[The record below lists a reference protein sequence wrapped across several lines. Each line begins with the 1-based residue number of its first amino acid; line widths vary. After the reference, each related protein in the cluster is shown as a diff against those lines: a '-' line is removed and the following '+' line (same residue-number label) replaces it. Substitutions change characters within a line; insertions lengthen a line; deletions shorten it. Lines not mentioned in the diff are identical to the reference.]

1 MNFELRILNFC
12 RHFFENCNNFSNFAK
27 NLINS
32 GFHTPMLEQ
41 FIKNRIIAQ
50 LPFETN
56 EGQVQ
61 LLDKLSQFI
70 ISPTPRKAFIL
81 RGYAG
86 TGKTSIM
93 AALVQAMKD
102 LNQRIVLLAPT
113 GRAAKVLSKYAH
125 VPAYTIHKY
134 IYRARTAMCAPSLEA
149 RGDEARGDEAIRRWG
164 DEAIRREAMR
174 REARGKEQF
183 TLRDNL
189 HKHTLFIV
197 DEASMISPLQLPHK
211 GESSGPGV
219 QFGSGSLL
227 DDLVRFVYSSEGCSL
242 LLLGDDAQLPPVGST
257 QSPALSEEY
266 MAGYQLDIHSHTLTE
281 VARQANDSGILAN
294 ATRLRPLAL
303 GGRSLGVLISAGLE
317 RVFASANGQEFRS
330 LGVQED
336 TFWDLLKFGE
346 DVCTVSGAEL
356 LEALEQS
363 YNEVGEEETILLTRT
378 NKRTNIYNQGIRAR
392 ILWREDEISSGDR
405 LMVSKNNYFWTEKYE
420 DLPFLANGDM
430 LEIVRLRN
438 EREMYG
444 YHFADVQLRS
454 LDYDWEID
462 AVVWLDSLRSD
473 TPDANNVMHRDLVW
487 KIAEDYPELQ
497 RNKKQL
503 TEAVYSSPYYNALQ
517 VRMAYAITGHKS
529 QGGQWERVFI
539 DPNIGGAMRREGDGA
554 MRREGDEAR
563 EFYRWLYTAITRATK
578 KVYFIKNN

>member
-1 MNFELRILNFC
+1 
-12 RHFFENCNNFSNFAK
+12 
-27 NLINS
+27 
-32 GFHTPMLEQ
+32 MLEQ

-50 LPFETN
+50 LPFEAN
-56 EGQVQ
+56 EGQME

-70 ISPTPRKAFIL
+70 VSPTPRKAFIL

-93 AALVQAMKD
+93 AALVGALQQ
-102 LNQRIVLLAPT
+102 LQQRIVLLAPT
-113 GRAAKVLSKYAH
+113 GRAAKVLSKYAR

-134 IYRARTAMCAPSLEA
+134 IYRARTKGAPSLEA
-149 RGDEARGDEAIRRWG
+149 RGDEAR
-164 DEAIRREAMR
+164 R
-174 REARGKEQF
+174 REARSERQAF

-189 HKHTLFIV
+189 HKNTLFIV
-197 DEASMISPLQLPHK
+197 DEASMISGDGRWAMGNGQAL
-211 GESSGPGV
+211 
-219 QFGSGSLL
+219 FGSGNLL
-227 DDLVRFVYSSEGCSL
+227 DDLVRFCYSSEGCSL
-242 LLLGDDAQLPPVGST
+242 LLLGDDAQLPPVGSDL
-257 QSPALSEEY
+257 SPALNEDY
-266 MAGYQLDIHSHTLTE
+266 MAGYQLDTQSHTLTT
-281 VARQANDSGILAN
+281 VARQASDSGILEN

-303 GGRSLGVLISAGLE
+303 GGRSLGV
-317 RVFASANGQEFRS
+317 QEFRS

-336 TFWDLLKFGE
+336 TFWDLLEFGE

-363 YNEVGEEETILLTRT
+363 YNEVGVEETILLTRT

-392 ILWREDEISSGDR
+392 ILWREEEISGGDR
-405 LMVSKNNYFWTEKYE
+405 LMVIKNNYFWTEKYE

-430 LEIVRLRN
+430 LEVVRLRN

-462 AVVWLDSLRSD
+462 AVLWLDTLRCD
-473 TPDANNVMHRDLVW
+473 KPEDNQLMHKDLFW

-497 RNKKQL
+497 HNKKQL
-503 TEAVYSSPYYNALQ
+503 TEAIYESPYYNALQ
-517 VRMAYAITGHKS
+517 ARMAYAITGHKS

-539 DPNIGGAMRREGDGA
+539 DPQIGGDRREVK
-554 MRREGDEAR
+554 GDEAR

-578 KVYFIKNN
+578 KVYFIKNK